1 MRNLFIKSR
10 ARHRL
15 RQLLLLS
22 SLAFAVMVWLNMHPR
37 QGKDAL
43 LWAPPLEPS
52 GVVVQTQVSPA
63 AAVKPAPVAAVASAP
78 APASAAV
85 PAAEVERAAVR
96 QAVERWRAA
105 WSGRDVETYLSQ
117 YGRSFVPPG
126 GQSRSAWESTRRQRI
141 SSKKQIV
148 VEIRELEITL
158 EENAATAKFEQTYAA
173 DALRSVGQKTLRLSR
188 EGGRW
193 LIVSESAN

>member
-52 GVVVQTQVSPA
+52 GVVVQTQASPA
-63 AAVKPAPVAAVASAP
+63 AAVKPAPA
-78 APASAAV
+78 ASAAV

-117 YGRSFVPPG
+117 YGRLFVPPG

-141 SSKKQIV
+141 SSKKKIV